1 MRPSKELVHHSDY
14 ALLKEQLE
22 NSERKVQALIASND
36 DMRSELAKLQSTVEK
51 LVQVV
56 IFDTRTVIGGYFS
69 IKLKYSLLG

>member
-1 MRPSKELVHHSDY
+1 MVHHSDY

-56 IFDTRTVIGGYFS
+56 IFDTLTVIDGYFS
-69 IKLKYSLLG
+69 MKLKYSISG